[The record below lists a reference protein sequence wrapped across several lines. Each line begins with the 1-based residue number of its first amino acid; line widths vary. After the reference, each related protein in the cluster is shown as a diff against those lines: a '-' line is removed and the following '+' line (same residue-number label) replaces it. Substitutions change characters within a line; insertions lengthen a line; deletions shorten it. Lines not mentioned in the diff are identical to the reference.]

1 VRRVTGSYFNTVR
14 LPLRRGEVFGEV
26 EPQGAAVAVINE
38 TASRMFFDKK
48 EPIGQQINFWGAR
61 RTITGVVADEKIHGL
76 TSATPPAVYVPLQQA
91 PSANGDETLLLR
103 VNSDARSAA
112 HTVGSL
118 VREQDPGL
126 AVFGVEPLEQTL
138 ADSIQQRRFVML
150 LLSLFAALAVV
161 LAVIGI
167 HGVLSYTVR
176 QRQHEIGIRMA
187 LGATPERVTRLVLT
201 YGARLAALGIVIGI
215 AGALLLTRFL
225 ATLLFGVTTTDAATL
240 VAAVALLTSVALLA
254 TYLPVRHAVRI
265 DPMDAVREL

>member
-1 VRRVTGSYFNTVR
+1 
-14 LPLRRGEVFGEV
+14 VFGEV
-26 EPQGAAVAVINE
+26 EPQAAPVAVINE
-38 TASRMFFDKK
+38 TAAKAFFDKG
-48 EPIGQQINFWGAR
+48 EPIGQQINFWGSR
-61 RTITGVVADEKIHGL
+61 RTILGVVADEKMHGL

-91 PSANGDETLLLR
+91 PSASGSETILVR
-103 VNSDARSAA
+103 MSNSADRSAA
-112 HTVGSL
+112 ANSL
-118 VREQDPGL
+118 RSVVREVDAGL

-150 LLSLFAALAVV
+150 LLSLFALLAVV

-201 YGARLAALGIVIGI
+201 YGARLAAYGIVLGV
-215 AGALLLTRFL
+215 AGALVLTRFL
-225 ATLLFGVTTTDAATL
+225 ATLLYGVTTTDAATL
-240 VAAVALLTSVALLA
+240 VAAIALLTGAALVA
-254 TYLPVRHAVRI
+254 TYLPVRRAVRI